1 MQLPCYEG
9 PQYLVRTGIIIP
21 LVSCDS
27 ILFTS
32 YCCLLRCLVDCCRL
46 HLGVMILSAIII
58 YNIIYVGGSSKIQ
71 TLSQLNFYWNWG
83 LQQWKDSQVIKVMIL
98 SAIIIYNIIYVCGSS
113 KIHEIEVYNNGKTHM
128 LLKSVFFI
136 YKCAGILLVYILST
150 GC

>member
-1 MQLPCYEG
+1 MARMSEVVWCIAVAYSQYELKSSKLKMRA
-9 PQYLVRTGIIIP
+9 QYLVRTGIIIP

-71 TLSQLNFYWNWG
+71 TLSH
-83 LQQWKDSQVIKVMIL
+83 DSTSI
-98 SAIIIYNIIYVCGSS
+98 
-113 KIHEIEVYNNGKTHM
+113 EIEVYNNGKTHR
-128 LLKSVFFI
+128 LLKLVFFI
-136 YKCAGILLVYILST
+136 YKCVGILLVYILST